1 MARYSVLLLDADG
14 TLFDYD
20 RAEGYALETTCGELG
35 LDYEP
40 ERDLPVYRRINAE
53 MWIAFERG
61 EIDPGTLSV
70 ERFRRFLEALGADGA
85 AVNRGAHADSGARVN
100 PVEMADRYLGHL
112 AEGSFLIPD
121 ALEVVRELASLARL
135 AVITNGLSR
144 VQRSR
149 FSGSGLSEYVEHLV
163 ISDEVGSQKPEP
175 GIFDVALEPFN
186 GVSRDEVLIVGD
198 SLTSDIAG
206 GVRYGIATCWY
217 NPEGRK
223 NPDGPVPTHEIRSL
237 AELPGLL

>member
-1 MARYSVLLLDADG
+1 MGRYSVLLLDADG

-20 RAEGYALETTCGELG
+20 QAEGYALETTCGELG
-35 LDYEP
+35 LDYAP

-53 MWIAFERG
+53 MWRAFERG
-61 EIDPGTLSV
+61 EIDPGTLSI
-70 ERFRRFLEALGADGA
+70 ERFRRFLDAVGANGAAGNGGARADGGADPA
-85 AVNRGAHADSGARVN
+85 T
-100 PVEMADRYLGHL
+100 MADRYLGHL
-112 AEGSFLIPD
+112 AEGSFLIPG
-121 ALEVVRELASLARL
+121 ALDVVRELASLARL

-175 GIFDVALEPFN
+175 GIFDVALEPFDD
-186 GVSRDEVLIVGD
+186 VPREQVLIVGD

-217 NPEGRK
+217 NPDARE
-223 NPDGPVPTHEIRSL
+223 NPDGHVPTHEIRTL
-237 AELPGLL
+237 AEIPGLL

>member
-53 MWIAFERG
+53 MWRAFERG
-61 EIDPGTLSV
+61 EIDPGTLSI
-70 ERFRRFLEALGADGA
+70 ERFRRFLESA
-85 AVNRGAHADSGARVN
+85 GARAD
-100 PVEMADRYLGHL
+100 PAEMADRYLGHL
-112 AEGSFLIPD
+112 AEGSFLIPG
-121 ALEVVRELASLARL
+121 ALDVVRELASLARL

-175 GIFDVALEPFN
+175 RIFDVALAPFN

-206 GVRYGIATCWY
+206 GGRYGIATCWY
-217 NPEGRK
+217 NPEGRE
-223 NPDGPVPTHEIRSL
+223 NPDGPVPTHEVHSL